1 MLSIL
6 STAILLSACG
16 SSSSDISEENTE
28 IVATADTETE
38 STETTDTETESVAT
52 ADTET
57 ESIATADTETEK
69 TEVDPDETI
78 TFDIE
83 DLDKTMYVQKACNIR
98 RGPSTEFDKVGSLS
112 KNQKVHVIGTT
123 IYNDKEWCLIES
135 DDGTEQF
142 VSASL
147 LGTSKVSESSNKTG
161 NTDKKD
167 TSSSSSDSKKD
178 TSSSNNSSSESKK
191 DTSSSSESKKDTS
204 SSDNSSSSSD
214 KTYAPGETET
224 ITSASGDTFQI
235 GSRGVHENEDGFVGT
250 GHLD

>member
-1 MLSIL
+1 MKYKNLLMLSIL
-6 STAILLSACG
+6 SIAILLSACG

-38 STETTDTETESVAT
+38 STETTDTETESIET
-52 ADTET
+52 TDTET
-57 ESIATADTETEK
+57 ESVATADTETEK
-69 TEVDPDETI
+69 TEVEPDETI

-83 DLDKTMYVQKACNIR
+83 DLDKTMYAQKACNIR

-135 DDGTEQF
+135 GDGTDQF

-167 TSSSSSDSKKD
+167 TSSSSNSSSDSKKD
-178 TSSSNNSSSESKK
+178 TSSSSSNSSDNSSKS
-191 DTSSSSESKKDTS
+191 DTSSSS
-204 SSDNSSSSSD
+204 D
-214 KTYAPGETET
+214 KSYTEGETV
-224 ITSASGDTFQI
+224 TSASGNTVQF
-235 GSRGVHENEDGFVGT
+235 GGRGGNYDSSEDAGKDFSDLTVN
-250 GHLD
+250 